1 MAGRRAVKQLA
12 ALVLAL
18 APALALSLS
27 AAGCRRD
34 DGVVTLS
41 LWAMGREGEE
51 VAALT
56 REFERQNPGVRVDVQ
71 QLPWTSA
78 HEKVLTAFVGEATPD
93 VAQMGNTWIAEMAL
107 LGAVA
112 PLDAFVARSPVVD
125 AADYFPGIWAT
136 NQLDGA
142 LYGVPW
148 YVDTRLLFYR
158 KDLLAQ
164 AGYDAVPSTWDD
176 WLAAMEAIKQQNPE
190 RYAILLPVNE
200 FEQLLTLA
208 LGTGE
213 PLLRDGGRYGNFRS
227 RPFVSTLVF
236 YLKMFQRQL
245 APVATETQVSNLW
258 DEMGRGYFTFVFHG
272 PWSIA
277 EFKRRLPAE
286 LQDTWMTASMPGPK
300 GPGAG
305 IAGGSSLVVFRGSKH
320 PELAW
325 KLVEH
330 LSLPASQ
337 RRFYQLTGN
346 LPPRRES
353 WKDERLAN
361 DPYVR
366 AFREQLERVVRTPP
380 VPEWERIVTEM
391 RLVSEKAVHRVGPAS
406 TEEDLYRV
414 AEQSAAEIDARVD
427 QILDK
432 RRWMM
437 ARRGEP

>member
-1 MAGRRAVKQLA
+1 MKQVRGGLIVLA
-12 ALVLAL
+12 AVVAL
-18 APALALSLS
+18 T
-27 AAGCRRD
+27 GCKRD
-34 DGVVTLS
+34 DGEVTLR

-56 REFERQNPGVRVDVQ
+56 REFERQNPGVHVDVQ

-107 LGAVA
+107 LDALV
-112 PLDAFVARSPVVD
+112 PLDALVARSRVVT

-136 NQLDGA
+136 NQVAGA

-158 KDLLAQ
+158 KDLLAE
-164 AGYDAVPSTWDD
+164 AGYPSVPETWDE
-176 WLAAMEAIKQQNPE
+176 WLAAMEAIKKQVGPQ
-190 RYAILLPVNE
+190 RYSILLPVNE

-213 PLLRDGGRYGNFRS
+213 PLLRDDGRYGNFRS
-227 RPFVSTLVF
+227 AAFQRTLVF
-236 YLKMFQRQL
+236 YLRLFQRRL
-245 APVATETQVSNLW
+245 APVATETQISNLW
-258 DEMGRGYFTFVFHG
+258 DEMARGYFTFVFHG

-277 EFKRRLPAE
+277 EFKRRLPASM
-286 LQDTWMTASMPGPK
+286 QDTWMTAAMPGPD

-305 IAGGSSLVVFRGSKH
+305 IAGGSSLVIFRGSKH

-325 KLVEH
+325 KLIEH
-330 LSLPASQ
+330 LSRPASQ
-337 RRFYQLTGN
+337 QRFYALTGN

-353 WKDERLAN
+353 WKDAALAA
-361 DPYVR
+361 DPYVQ
-366 AFREQLERVVRTPP
+366 AFRDQLERVVRTPP

-391 RLVSEKAVHRVGPAS
+391 RLVSEKAVHQVGPAS
-406 TEEDLYRV
+406 TEADLSRV
-414 AEQSAAEIDARVD
+414 AAAAAAEIDARVD

-432 RRWMM
+432 RRWMLS
-437 ARRGEP
+437 RRSAE